1 VRKNRNFRLKDGAIG
16 LPVNKG
22 PRALPQIRGSFHP
35 RRLPRS
41 AHKVNM
47 GAIEFST
54 EFTSFTTR
62 HGASQGRSNNRT
74 HPDGFGEAASE
85 VPGPGTKGISR
96 GRKRLSPAAVIAGSL
111 APDAS
116 SLSPTE
122 IIARSVNSAFGN
134 AAQHQKQPEPA
145 AEIDQIYETPQGAPT
160 ARDTS
165 DSFAEFWGVWIENH
179 DYLFKQSLRFMAGNM
194 ADAEDALSQAM
205 IKGSQH
211 FDSTTILN
219 ERAWLTRLV
228 HNSCMDQHRSRK
240 RQLRL
245 SEEVW
250 QDDTEDVPTLAP
262 QAMRAPDE
270 ALHMN
275 QVFGELEH
283 QLQQLPIT
291 LLEPLMMRVIEERS
305 YDDIAQHLGLS
316 NCAVRKRIQ
325 LARDRLRKMG
335 TL

>member
-1 VRKNRNFRLKDGAIG
+1 
-16 LPVNKG
+16 
-22 PRALPQIRGSFHP
+22 
-35 RRLPRS
+35 
-41 AHKVNM
+41 M
-47 GAIEFST
+47 GAFEFST
-54 EFTSFTTR
+54 EFTSFSSR
-62 HGASQGRSNNRT
+62 HGTRQGQTNNRT
-74 HPDGFGEAASE
+74 NNRTQADGYNTVASE
-85 VPGPGTKGISR
+85 VPGPGTKGKSR

-111 APDAS
+111 APDAC
-116 SLSPTE
+116 SLTPTE
-122 IIARSVNSAFGN
+122 IIARSVSSAFNN
-134 AAQHQKQPEPA
+134 AAQHQRQQGPA
-145 AEIDQIYETPQGAPT
+145 PEIDQIYETTQAPPLPPQPSGDP
-160 ARDTS
+160 
-165 DSFAEFWGVWIENH
+165 FAEFWGVWIENH

-205 IKGSQH
+205 LKGSQH
-211 FDSTTILN
+211 FDSNTILN

-250 QDDTEDVPTLAP
+250 QDDAEDVPTLAP

-283 QLQQLPIT
+283 QLQQLPVS

-305 YDDIAQHLGLS
+305 YDDIAQSLGLS

-325 LARDRLRKMG
+325 LARDRLRKAG
-335 TL
+335 AL